1 MEESKHFSDLSQ
13 SDVVPS
19 LTNLWILRVLM
30 LLNAHKKLITNY
42 SLDNDEIAIQ
52 CGLEQWVNSPSSN
65 FTDDGA
71 HVCRSHLHV
80 QLKKLELTCKN
91 LKPIK
96 NVEENIKVLGELVLL
111 TPTEQLVLT
120 FAVLLHTTPA
130 LESVTDYLGDLSTD
144 TMCQNL
150 AVILAVPVKK
160 IYDAFNM
167 QGTLH
172 QSGLIKVDRN
182 RHSLKHK
189 LDLLSAEFADVFMSD
204 NKSPVNFLRGTVD
217 RSSESHL
224 AMVDYAH
231 IEKFIN
237 VLNPYFEHVLMSRR
251 KGVNILIYGVP
262 GTGKSQFVKAFS
274 QHLGAE
280 LFDVAADD
288 SDGDPIRGN
297 VRLRA
302 FRAAQGLLSNRNAI
316 LLFDEVEDVF
326 SDGNSLFGPRSTAQN
341 QKGWMNKLLEE
352 NPVPAFWVSND
363 IDSFDPAFIRRF
375 DLVFELPIPPKNQ
388 RIKII
393 EQTCGALLDM
403 ATINRIAESEDLAPA
418 VVARVTSV
426 LHCIQNTIEPK
437 AVQSTFELMLNSTL
451 EAQKHRT
458 IQKFRADKLPDFY
471 DARYV
476 NSDMDLVELMEGI
489 KNEPSARL
497 CLYGPAG
504 TGKTAYGRWLA
515 EQLDKPL
522 HIKKASDLLSMYV
535 GGTEQNMARAFSIAE
550 EEDAVLMIDEVDS
563 FLQDRRNATKSW
575 ETTQV
580 NEMLTQIE
588 SFSGILIAS
597 TNLMDGLDPAAM
609 RRFDLK
615 AMFNY
620 LKPEQ
625 SEALLLRHCDVLK
638 LNVPNSQ
645 QINRLKRLSVLT
657 LGDFAAVLRQ
667 SRFKPIR
674 EVDYLIDSLEEECAV
689 KKKTG
694 ASIGF
699 VC

>member
-1 MEESKHFSDLSQ
+1 
-13 SDVVPS
+13 
-19 LTNLWILRVLM
+19 
-30 LLNAHKKLITNY
+30 
-42 SLDNDEIAIQ
+42 
-52 CGLEQWVNSPSSN
+52 
-65 FTDDGA
+65 
-71 HVCRSHLHV
+71 
-80 QLKKLELTCKN
+80 
-91 LKPIK
+91 
-96 NVEENIKVLGELVLL
+96 
-111 TPTEQLVLT
+111 
-120 FAVLLHTTPA
+120 
-130 LESVTDYLGDLSTD
+130 
-144 TMCQNL
+144 
-150 AVILAVPVKK
+150 
-160 IYDAFNM
+160 
-167 QGTLH
+167 
-172 QSGLIKVDRN
+172 
-182 RHSLKHK
+182 
-189 LDLLSAEFADVFMSD
+189 
-204 NKSPVNFLRGTVD
+204 
-217 RSSESHL
+217 
-224 AMVDYAH
+224 
-231 IEKFIN
+231 
-237 VLNPYFEHVLMSRR
+237 
-251 KGVNILIYGVP
+251 
-262 GTGKSQFVKAFS
+262 
-274 QHLGAE
+274 
-280 LFDVAADD
+280 
-288 SDGDPIRGN
+288 
-297 VRLRA
+297 
-302 FRAAQGLLSNRNAI
+302 
-316 LLFDEVEDVF
+316 
-326 SDGNSLFGPRSTAQN
+326 
-341 QKGWMNKLLEE
+341 
-352 NPVPAFWVSND
+352 
-363 IDSFDPAFIRRF
+363 
-375 DLVFELPIPPKNQ
+375 
-388 RIKII
+388 
-393 EQTCGALLDM
+393 
-403 ATINRIAESEDLAPA
+403 
-418 VVARVTSV
+418 
-426 LHCIQNTIEPK
+426 
-437 AVQSTFELMLNSTL
+437 MLNSTL

-489 KNEPSARL
+489 KNAPSARL